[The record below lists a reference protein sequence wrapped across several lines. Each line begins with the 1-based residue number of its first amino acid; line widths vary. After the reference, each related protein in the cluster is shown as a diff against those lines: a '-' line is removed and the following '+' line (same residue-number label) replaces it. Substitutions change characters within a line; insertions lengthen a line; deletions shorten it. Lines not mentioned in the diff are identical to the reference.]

1 MKFIGSILLASVTAL
16 LSAAALSTPAKAQF
30 GDLSPVL
37 LVESGPSDKPQYR
50 RMVIVKFL
58 SGERVSVNYAAYNR
72 TEFKQV
78 PNTTPQQIISAC
90 ANGPA
95 TTLAEIEAFQ
105 RAEAA
110 AGRRGETPQVTR
122 FCIKNVQGWEAGNRD
137 AYLDPIF
144 DGMPY
149 AASLNN

>member
-1 MKFIGSILLASVTAL
+1 MSFGKSILAASV
-16 LSAAALSTPAKAQF
+16 AAAFWSAPAAAQF

-50 RMVIVKFL
+50 RMIFVKFL
-58 SGERVSVNYAAYNR
+58 SGDRVSVNYAAYNR

-78 PNTTPQQIISAC
+78 PNTTPREIISAC

-95 TTLAEIEAFQ
+95 STLSEIRAFQ
-105 RAEAA
+105 RDEARA
-110 AGRRGETPQVTR
+110 AGRGQAPQVVR

-144 DGMPY
+144 EGLPY
-149 AASLNN
+149 AAALHN

>member
-1 MKFIGSILLASVTAL
+1 MTFGKYLLAAAGAAL
-16 LSAAALSTPAKAQF
+16 LGAGMSVPANAQF

-37 LVESGPSDKPQYR
+37 VVESGPSDKPQYR
-50 RMVIVKFL
+50 RMVFVKFL
-58 SGERVSVNYAAYNR
+58 SGDRVSVNYAAYNR

-78 PNTTPQQIISAC
+78 PNTTPREVLAQC
-90 ANGPA
+90 ANGRA
-95 TTLAEIEAFQ
+95 STLDEIRAFQ
-105 RAEAA
+105 RDEARA
-110 AGRRGETPQVTR
+110 ARNGQRPQVVR
-122 FCIKNVQGWEAGNRD
+122 FCIKNVQGWEAGARD

>member
-1 MKFIGSILLASVTAL
+1 MTFGKPLMAGIGALMLAGTAPV
-16 LSAAALSTPAKAQF
+16 APAQF

-37 LVESGPSDKPQYR
+37 LVETGPSDKPQYR
-50 RMVIVKFL
+50 RMVYVKFL
-58 SGERVSVNYAAYNR
+58 SGDRVSVNYAAYNR

-78 PNTTPQQIISAC
+78 PNTTPREVISAC

-95 TTLAEIEAFQ
+95 TTLNEIRAYQRDEA
-105 RAEAA
+105 RAA
-110 AGRRGETPQVTR
+110 RRGATPQVVR
-122 FCIKNVQGWEAGNRD
+122 FCIKNVQGWEAGARD

-144 DGMPY
+144 EGLPY